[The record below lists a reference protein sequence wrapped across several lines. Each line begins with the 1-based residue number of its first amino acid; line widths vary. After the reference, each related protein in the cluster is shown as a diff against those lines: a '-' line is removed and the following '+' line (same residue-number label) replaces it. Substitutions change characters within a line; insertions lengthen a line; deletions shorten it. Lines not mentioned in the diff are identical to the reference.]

1 MKKTVV
7 AGILFCFLFS
17 ISHAIGLQ
25 HGMFRSQSTQGEQW
39 TGTATI
45 VSEHFDITVY
55 PDYLDVELDW
65 VFEVD
70 GTEPDSFENAL
81 EIVGNLNLE
90 DNSVIVSM
98 LVWYKDM
105 ILKAKLKRN
114 SVAREEYE
122 AVVERD
128 ADAPPPPRDPV
139 LLEMIRD
146 DNYDIS
152 IFPVEFGGTRKV
164 RMRYLIPGKTIDGV
178 IKIGYPHAFTEN
190 ATVAIKKGPGVTGY
204 KLESTN
210 VLPLLYDNSEFAKL
224 STEDFSF
231 KPYGGSSG
239 GEQLNRIVPVV
250 EPASEGSRLFVGEFS
265 TETFSGTMAHL
276 STPNG
281 SDIILKSSL
290 EEDYVILWRWNSLDV
305 LRLYTRQIVEQAT
318 LLKSFFSVLNESSK
332 RGALVI
338 SQQGGEVRTFRLDSP
353 GGDVFE
359 EMLDYLSELSQ
370 LVVPE
375 KGVIS
380 SSKLTDEEL
389 QELAD
394 RSFEEFRTAL
404 ETAVGLFDERNAGKF
419 VLILTAGPNA
429 VTQYDSNYPETA
441 VDGITV
447 GLFSSLFPSGMNGY
461 SIQRQSW
468 PGVNLPIIPPETD
481 TTLKIFACLTN
492 GTQVDSFQTNGYS
505 YYAPISDRFVY
516 SDTPLS
522 QEITWKIYR
531 NQELLG
537 EFTETPTVTAYDD
550 GLQYARLVG
559 SLKFMMPMA
568 ETMPT
573 SLAST
578 LGFIDMKYTL
588 LALEEDV
595 LDPDVA
601 ALYEQSGVPLLTFA
615 DIFADTEEKPAIP
628 VADWLAENPREDL
641 EMPWLIIPNVR
652 GPVDLDFGVMGG
664 EVADEAKMAGEQ
676 WGNPQADVI
685 TAPVDAGMV
694 ESYSIAPV
702 EQKDVRGEKTGMSLQ
717 FRHGWLELNLG
728 NHAELSTDAQI
739 VLYDL
744 KGRMI
749 MRVSLRELLGGAGGI
764 QSIKVKL
771 PDLHSGTYL
780 VRLEKSGVRF
790 SRTMVIR

>member
-1 MKKTVV
+1 MKKRVV
-7 AGILFCFLFS
+7 AGVLFFFLFS
-17 ISHAIGLQ
+17 ISHGIGLQ
-25 HGMFRSQSTQGEQW
+25 HGLFRSQSTQGEQW
-39 TGTATI
+39 MGTATI
-45 VSEHFDITVY
+45 ISEHFDITVY
-55 PDYLDVELDW
+55 PDYLDVEMDW
-65 VFEVD
+65 VFEVG

-128 ADAPPPPRDPV
+128 SDAPPPPRDPV

-164 RMRYLIPGKTIDGV
+164 RIRYLVPGKTVDGV
-178 IKIGYPHAFTEN
+178 IKIGYTHAFTEN
-190 ATVAIKKGPGVTGY
+190 ATVAVKKGPGVAGY
-204 KLESTN
+204 RLESTEI
-210 VLPLLYDNSEFAKL
+210 LPILYDNSEFEEL
-224 STEDFSF
+224 SGADFSF

-239 GEQLNRIVPVV
+239 GERLSYIIPVV
-250 EPASEGSRLFVGEFS
+250 DPVPEGSRLFVGEFS

-276 STPNG
+276 SIPSS

-305 LRLYTRQIVEQAT
+305 LRLYTRQIVEQAS

-338 SQQGGEVRTFRLDSP
+338 SQQGGEVRTFKLDSR
-353 GGDVFE
+353 GGDVYT
-359 EMLDYLSELSQ
+359 EMLEYLTELSELAVSDEGI
-370 LVVPE
+370 V
-375 KGVIS
+375 S
-380 SSKLTDEEL
+380 SSNLTDEEL
-389 QELAD
+389 QDLAD
-394 RSFEEFRTAL
+394 KSFEEFKTAL
-404 ETAVGLFDERNAGKF
+404 ETAVGLFDERDAEKF
-419 VLILTAGPNA
+419 VLILTAGPNT
-429 VTQYDSNYPETA
+429 VTQYDVNYPEISA
-441 VDGITV
+441 EDITV
-447 GLFSSLFPSGMNGY
+447 GVFSSLFPSGMNGY

-468 PGVNLPIIPPETD
+468 PGVELPIVPVETD
-481 TTLKIFACLTN
+481 TSLKIFACLTN
-492 GTQVDSFQTNGYS
+492 GTQVDSFQTNASGYR
-505 YYAPISDRFVY
+505 APVADRFVY
-516 SDTPLS
+516 SDKPLS

-531 NQELLG
+531 NEELLG
-537 EFTETPTVTAYDD
+537 EFTETPTVTVYED

-559 SLKFMMPMA
+559 SLKFMMPMS

-588 LALEEDV
+588 LALEEDA
-595 LDPDVA
+595 LEPDVA
-601 ALYEQSGVPLLTFA
+601 ALYEQSGVPLLTTA
-615 DIFADTEEKPAIP
+615 DIFPDTEEKPAIP
-628 VADWLAENPREDL
+628 VADWLAENPREDP
-641 EMPWLIIPNVR
+641 EMPWIIIPNVR
-652 GPVDLDFGVMGG
+652 GDIAFDDFTMGG
-664 EVADEAKMAGEQ
+664 GGLEENAAGGMQ

-685 TAPVDAGMV
+685 EAPIIGGIV

-702 EQKDVRGEKTGMSLQ
+702 EQKGVQIEKTGMSLQ
-717 FRHGWLELNLG
+717 LRHGWLELNLG
-728 NHAELSTDAQI
+728 NQSILSTDAEL

-744 KGRMI
+744 KGRVI
-749 MRVSLRELLGGAGGI
+749 MRISLRELLSAGGLR
-764 QSIKVKL
+764 SIRLRL
-771 PDLHSGTYL
+771 PNLHSGTYL

-790 SRTMVIR
+790 SRSVVIR